1 MSESVYLLVLGQGY
15 TEAWHQMSK
24 EEQDELWSKVEE
36 VDKRAGARWVV
47 ACASRWAD
55 EAVPVWAVL
64 EYPSME
70 AYQQKVKELDELNWW
85 RYFSARTILGT
96 KMDM

>member
-24 EEQDELWSKVEE
+24 EEQGELWSKVEE

-47 ACASRWAD
+47 ACAARWAD

-64 EYPSME
+64 EYPSTGGPKQ
-70 AYQQKVKELDELNWW
+70 AYGIHTVSGLP
-85 RYFSARTILGT
+85 S
-96 KMDM
+96 